1 MFYKSTRGNV
11 TVTILIRLCRFPL
24 GFVTSLYKSTQL
36 LTAVA
41 NKKVAFK
48 STSSSSVGTQTS
60 DFTST
65 KKQPVKREFLY
76 FTDEETPKEKM

>member
-1 MFYKSTRGNV
+1 MWKCDSNDPDPAVSLSSWLRHVAVQKY
-11 TVTILIRLCRFPL
+11 TI
-24 GFVTSLYKSTQL
+24 
-36 LTAVA
+36 TAVA